1 MMADDAE
8 MDEEIERQ
16 LEAEARNN
24 IKDDLANKMD
34 DNVWIVT
41 YFSQNRLDLI
51 LNDAIL
57 VRRGWTQADVQT
69 DFVAAKLHIRHALRH
84 AEQ

>member
-1 MMADDAE
+1 MADDAE

-34 DNVWIVT
+34 DNVWATLHFVKCKSST
-41 YFSQNRLDLI
+41 SLEL
-51 LNDAIL
+51 LIL
-57 VRRGWTQADVQT
+57 VRRGWTENDVQADL
-69 DFVAAKLHIRHALRH
+69 AATQLHLRRAIRH

>member
-24 IKDDLANKMD
+24 IYDDTMQKLENDVGYTEKRLQIYY
-34 DNVWIVT
+34 NTLSNW
-41 YFSQNRLDLI
+41 YFIRF
-51 LNDAIL
+51 L
-57 VRRGWTQADVQT
+57 VRFRY
-69 DFVAAKLHIRHALRH
+69 L
-84 AEQ
+84 